1 MAMDQAMIN
10 SVLDGWMDDRATCGL
25 SGLWRG
31 GAQAMHAALIDGAD
45 DLALAAALLQEDGDA
60 DTLVRLLRGVA
71 DRAQLMART
80 VEIAQRTGVR
90 RFADNAEH
98 SKE

>member
-1 MAMDQAMIN
+1 MIHE
-10 SVLDGWMDDRATCGL
+10 VLDGWMDDRVTCGL

-45 DLALAAALLQEDGDA
+45 DLALAAALLQEGEDA
-60 DTLVRLLRGVA
+60 DTIVRLLRGVA

-80 VEIAQRTGVR
+80 VDIARRTGVR
-90 RFADNAEH
+90 MCAESERSDADCEH
-98 SKE
+98 